1 MTLWKTL
8 ASTVAFSAR
17 PWLEISRETVEL
29 PDGRVVDDFHQ
40 IWVTDYV
47 MILAETDAGEIVLER
62 QYKHGVRN
70 ITVTFPGGAIEP
82 GENPLDAAKREL
94 LEETGYSSED
104 WNPMTVLNVQAN
116 YGCGKAHFYHARKA
130 RQTAPAAGG
139 DLEQIQVEL
148 HFLAALPQL
157 VSSGQMVVLDCVA
170 MVGLACMQARETT
183 SLQSETKGVR

>member
-1 MTLWKTL
+1 MTTWKTL
-8 ASTVAFSAR
+8 ASTIPFSAR

-40 IWVTDYV
+40 IWITDYV
-47 MILAETDAGEIVLER
+47 IILAETDAGEIVLER

-82 GENPLDAAKREL
+82 GEDPLDAAKREL
-94 LEETGYSSED
+94 LEETGYSSEYWD
-104 WNPMTVLNVQAN
+104 LMRVLNVQAN

-130 RQTAPAAGG
+130 RRTAPASSG

-148 HFLAALPQL
+148 HSFASLPEL
-157 VSSGQMVVLDCVA
+157 VSSGQMVLLDCVA
-170 MVGLACMQARETT
+170 MAALAAMRTHETDAT
-183 SLQSETKGVR
+183 LTATKKGR

>member
-29 PDGRVVDDFHQ
+29 PDGQVIDDFHQ
-40 IWVTDYV
+40 IWITDYV
-47 MILAETDAGEIVLER
+47 MILAETEAGEIVLER

-70 ITVTFPGGAIEP
+70 ITVTFPTGAIEP

-104 WNPMTVLNVQAN
+104 WSPMRVLNVQGN
-116 YGCGKAHFYHARKA
+116 YGSGKAHFYHARKA
-130 RQTAPAAGG
+130 RQSAPPASG
-139 DLEQIQVEL
+139 DLEEIQVEL
-148 HFLAALPQL
+148 HSIAALPQL
-157 VSSGQMVVLDCVA
+157 VSSGQMVLLDCVA
-170 MVGLACMQARETT
+170 MVALAAMQPHVTDATLT
-183 SLQSETKGVR
+183 ETKGVR